1 MVTILVPLASS
12 GDRVPKLSF
21 FGAALRGLTLAVSG
35 CVLPLCADD
44 GAAIP
49 AIEIK
54 NAKAANKDNRK
65 PRLAAIP
72 RVSKLQRIFTNRFPL
87 CLRRRLS
94 VLIQQSVF
102 TQG

>member
-1 MVTILVPLASS
+1 MVTTLVPLVSS

-21 FGAALRGLTLAVSG
+21 FGAALRGLTLAVFGS
-35 CVLPLCADD
+35 VPTLPLCTDD

-54 NAKAANKDNRK
+54 NAKAANKDDRK
-65 PRLAAIP
+65 PRLATIP

-87 CLRRRLS
+87 CLA
-94 VLIQQSVF
+94 
-102 TQG
+102 